1 MKKANK
7 QRFEKTNLDYEVE
20 YDYERSGCQCN
31 AYETGDYCRCT
42 TIERAWVEEI
52 FISSVVE
59 KLYKKFCKEH
69 SEINEYCFDRICH
82 ALRIYDKDLYE
93 VETGGGYYGE
103 EVYGVYFDNEEQI
116 FNAYAALTDLSSDIE
131 KIKYVLNLE
140 YGYLIDRVAN
150 TTSATIHKVDAKKII
165 LPQQEYFIK
174 LSKEVIE
181 DYKNRKL
188 PVAVC
193 VKQKDRFL
201 EEFDRYVLIDDY
213 HRWVANK
220 DRDTVEIVVLE

>member
-1 MKKANK
+1 MKTNK
-7 QRFEKTNLDYEVE
+7 PVFEKTNLQYEVE
-20 YDYERSGCQCN
+20 YDYERSGCHCN

-52 FISSVVE
+52 YISSVIS

-93 VETGGGYYGE
+93 IETGPDYYGE
-103 EVYGVYFDNEEQI
+103 VVYGVYFDNEKQI
-116 FNAYAALTDLSSDIE
+116 FNACTALTNLCSDIE
-131 KIKYVLNLE
+131 KIKYVLNME

-150 TTSATIHKVDAKKII
+150 TTSVAIEKVATDKIE
-165 LPQQEYFIK
+165 LPQKEYFVK

-181 DYKNRKL
+181 DYKDRKL
-188 PVAVC
+188 PIAVC
-193 VKQKDRFL
+193 AKQKDRL
-201 EEFDRYVLIDDY
+201 IDELDRYVLIDGY
-213 HRWVANK
+213 HRWIANK
-220 DRDTVEIVVLE
+220 DRDAVEIVVLE

>member
-1 MKKANK
+1 MKTKK
-7 QRFEKTNLDYEVE
+7 SYFEKTNLNYEVE
-20 YDYERSGCQCN
+20 YDYERSGCHCN
-31 AYETGDYCRCT
+31 DYICRCT

-52 FISSVVE
+52 FISSVVN

-131 KIKYVLNLE
+131 KIKFVLNME

-150 TTSATIHKVDAKKII
+150 TTSATIQKVDSKKII

-181 DYKNRKL
+181 DYKDRKL

-193 VKQKDRFL
+193 IKNEDK
-201 EEFDRYVLIDDY
+201 YILIDGY

-220 DRDTVEIVVLE
+220 DIDTVEIVVLE

>member
-1 MKKANK
+1 MKTKK
-7 QRFEKTNLDYEVE
+7 SYFEKTNLQYEVE
-20 YDYERSGCQCN
+20 YDYERSGCHCD

-52 FISSVVE
+52 YISSVVS
-59 KLYKKFCKEH
+59 KLYKKFCREH
-69 SEINEYCFDRICH
+69 SELNEYCFDRICH

-116 FNAYAALTDLSSDIE
+116 FDACAVMLGLSSDIE
-131 KIKYVLNLE
+131 KIKYVLNME
-140 YGYLIDRVAN
+140 YGYLIDRVAD
-150 TTSATIHKVDAKKII
+150 TTSAYSQEVDTKKIT
-165 LPQQEYFIK
+165 LPQTEYFIK
-174 LSKEVIE
+174 LSKEVIDE
-181 DYKNRKL
+181 YKNRKL

-193 VKQKDRFL
+193 VKNEDKYILVDG
-201 EEFDRYVLIDDY
+201 Y

-220 DRDTVEIVVLE
+220 DRDAVKIVVLE

>member
-1 MKKANK
+1 MKTKK
-7 QRFEKTNLDYEVE
+7 PYFEKTNIQYEVE
-20 YDYERSGCQCN
+20 YDYERSGCHCD

-52 FISSVVE
+52 YISSVVS
-59 KLYKKFCKEH
+59 KLYKKFCREH

-103 EVYGVYFDNEEQI
+103 EVYGVYFDNEEMI
-116 FNAYAALTDLSSDIE
+116 YTACTVMLGLSSDIE
-131 KIKYVLNLE
+131 KIKYVLNME
-140 YGYLIDRVAN
+140 YGYLIDRVAG
-150 TTSATIHKVDAKKII
+150 TTSAVIQEVDTKKIN

-181 DYKNRKL
+181 EYKDRKL

-193 VKQKDRFL
+193 IKNENKYILVDG
-201 EEFDRYVLIDDY
+201 Y

-220 DRDTVEIVVLE
+220 DRDTIEIVVLE